1 MDRLR
6 ETIDV
11 GGRKRLLNPLQDF
24 LRTEIAGGVVLAL
37 AAVAALAW
45 ANIWPDAY
53 EDFWQIKVS
62 FVSVEGFEASAT
74 LRKLVV
80 DGLMAFFF
88 FVVGMEIKRELV
100 VGELAVRRVAALGV
114 FAAAG
119 GMAVPALI
127 FAALNAGDGE
137 ALRGWG
143 IPMATDIAFAL
154 GALSLLRMRVP
165 IQLAAFL
172 LAVAVVDDIGAIAV
186 IALFYTDEVSVA
198 WLVAGL
204 VGLGATYALVR
215 AHVHS
220 WVPYAVVGIFVWT
233 AAYQSGVH
241 ATVAGVAMGLL
252 MPVFAKREI
261 TSAGVEAVEIAGEIE
276 RSDGRRGVDIGRWQ
290 RLQTLGRESVPMLER
305 FEHALHPWS
314 SFVVLPIFALSS
326 AGIVIRSDTIADAA
340 TSRISIGVA
349 LGLVLGNM
357 IGIPMGAF
365 VATRLGL
372 AQLPTNVTWLHV
384 LGAAAFA
391 GIGFTVSIFIATLAY
406 DDQTLVDQAKLGI
419 LVASLVAGSI
429 GALIL
434 RSIEKTPRD
443 AAG

>member
-1 MDRLR
+1 
-6 ETIDV
+6 
-11 GGRKRLLNPLQDF
+11 
-24 LRTEIAGGVVLAL
+24 
-37 AAVAALAW
+37 
-45 ANIWPDAY
+45 
-53 EDFWQIKVS
+53 
-62 FVSVEGFEASAT
+62 
-74 LRKLVV
+74 
-80 DGLMAFFF
+80 
-88 FVVGMEIKRELV
+88 
-100 VGELAVRRVAALGV
+100 
-114 FAAAG
+114 
-119 GMAVPALI
+119 
-127 FAALNAGDGE
+127 
-137 ALRGWG
+137 
-143 IPMATDIAFAL
+143 
-154 GALSLLRMRVP
+154 
-165 IQLAAFL
+165 
-172 LAVAVVDDIGAIAV
+172 
-186 IALFYTDEVSVA
+186 
-198 WLVAGL
+198 
-204 VGLGATYALVR
+204 
-215 AHVHS
+215 
-220 WVPYAVVGIFVWT
+220 
-233 AAYQSGVH
+233 
-241 ATVAGVAMGLL
+241 
-252 MPVFAKREI
+252 
-261 TSAGVEAVEIAGEIE
+261 
-276 RSDGRRGVDIGRWQ
+276 
-290 RLQTLGRESVPMLER
+290 MLER